1 MIKPLSVV
9 YVPGAL
15 LLLGK
20 EQFAGVDIRVYVK
33 SSGLVTQIYA
43 IPQPISKAL
52 VAYQKYVDEPL
63 RKRSKIPCPCLIPEI
78 LPISPSQGS
87 RSIHLCNKTFWNFN
101 VK

>member
-33 SSGLVTQIYA
+33 SSGLGTQIYA
-43 IPQPISKAL
+43 IP
-52 VAYQKYVDEPL
+52 
-63 RKRSKIPCPCLIPEI
+63 
-78 LPISPSQGS
+78 
-87 RSIHLCNKTFWNFN
+87 
-101 VK
+101 